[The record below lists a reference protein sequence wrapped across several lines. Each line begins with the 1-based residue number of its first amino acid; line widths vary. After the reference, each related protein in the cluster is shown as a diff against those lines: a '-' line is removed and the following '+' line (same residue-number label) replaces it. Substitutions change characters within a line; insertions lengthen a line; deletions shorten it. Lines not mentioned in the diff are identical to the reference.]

1 MEGQKESALLNKNP
15 LFPFRI
21 TWQGLENQKIFSLP
35 HWHEYMELIYATKGS
50 IEIGVNGEEILLNEG
65 DIAFLGEHTVHSS
78 YKPEGQL
85 GISFVLFFDSTL
97 VSTINSNVLES
108 KYIKSFLSA
117 FGSKYNYHII
127 RNENSN
133 TELCD
138 ILSGIY
144 REFFGKKEAY
154 ELVIKG
160 YLYQMIACLIR
171 ETCIKM
177 IPDEFKEEHI
187 EQVEKSLRY
196 IEEHYSG
203 DISLHKLAEECNI
216 SYHYFSK
223 IFKKVTGKN
232 YKEYIDFVRVNEAE
246 KLMLEDNYSI
256 SEISYKVGIPD
267 QSCFY
272 RLYKRVRGC
281 SPTEFK
287 AKMKNA

>member
-21 TWQGLENQKIFSLP
+21 AWQGLENQKIFSLP
-35 HWHEYMELIYATKGS
+35 HWHEYMELIYVTQGS
-50 IEIGVNGEEILLNEG
+50 IQIGVNEEDIILQAG
-65 DIAFLGEHTVHSS
+65 DIAFLGEHTIHSS

-85 GISFVLFFDSTL
+85 GISFVLFFDSSL
-97 VSTINSNVLES
+97 ISAANSNVLES
-108 KYIKSFLSA
+108 KYIKSFLST
-117 FGSKYNYHII
+117 FGSKYQYHII

-154 ELVIKG
+154 EMVVKG
-160 YLYQMIACLIR
+160 YFYQMIACLIR
-171 ETCIKM
+171 ENCITLL
-177 IPDEFKEEHI
+177 PDEFKEEHI
-187 EQVEKSLRY
+187 RQVEKSLKY

-223 IFKKVTGKN
+223 IFKRVTGKN

-246 KLMLEDNYSI
+246 KLMLEDSYSI